1 MHRTLTALTCLAGLA
16 FACAAALAD
25 GQPTVTVSA
34 KAELLQDVL
43 ARVREQTGV
52 VVAADA
58 FATRRRV
65 TVEINAKPLTEALG
79 ALATA
84 AVSAWDPAYILVPAS
99 SGFSSE
105 TTPVGWERPPQTALT
120 LSGGSGTVDEITRK
134 LSNLCAAAVGFM
146 PDKADRRVATQPAQ
160 GASLEDV
167 LSALDA
173 PGLKW
178 TRGYWL
184 ASIDRA
190 AVFERFA
197 SLPPEQREALVLR
210 HAQQMLKFNS
220 ADVRQALMARNR
232 EFTALSAAQREQQ
245 IQRYAE
251 EIRAGIGVLNA
262 LSPSVR
268 AAARDA
274 MRVFFDQGLL
284 VYRDLTQEEQ
294 IETTPIIEA
303 MGELRR

>member
-1 MHRTLTALTCLAGLA
+1 MHRILAALTCLAGLA
-16 FACAAALAD
+16 LASAAWAD
-25 GQPTVTVSA
+25 EQPTVTVSA

-58 FATRRRV
+58 FATKRRV
-65 TVEINAKPLTEALG
+65 TVEITAKPLTEALG
-79 ALATA
+79 ALATS
-84 AVSAWDPAYILVPAS
+84 AVCAWDAAYILVPAS
-99 SGFSSE
+99 SGYGPE
-105 TTPVGWERPPQTALT
+105 KTPVGWERPPQTPLT

-146 PDKADRRVATQPAQ
+146 PDMADRRVATQPAK
-160 GASLEDV
+160 AAPLEDV

-173 PGLKW
+173 PGVKW

-232 EFTALSAAQREQQ
+232 EFTALSASQREQQ

-251 EIRAGIGVLNA
+251 EIRAGIGVLNT

-284 VYRDLTQEEQ
+284 VYRDLTEEEQ

-303 MGELRR
+303 MGELKR